1 VQDLTDSQLER
12 YARHIVLREVGGPG
26 QQRLLRARV
35 GLIGAGGIGSP
46 AALYLAAAG
55 VGHLRIID
63 DDRVDLSNLQRQVLH
78 ATPDLGRPKTRSAMD
93 RIAALNPDVRT
104 EGVATRL
111 QADNATELL
120 AGLDLV
126 IDGSDSFASRLAV
139 SDACLALGLPLV
151 SAALGPF
158 EGQLAVFRGHEPEQ
172 PCYRCFLGAEP
183 PAGSDRSCAEIG
195 MLGAVAG
202 VMGSWAALEAI
213 RELCGIGESLAGRM
227 LLFDARQPGARTIR
241 IPRDPA
247 CAGGHG

>member
-1 VQDLTDSQLER
+1 MRDLTDSQLER
-12 YARHIVLREVGGPG
+12 YARHIVLHELGGPG
-26 QQRLLRARV
+26 QQRLLAARV

-78 ATPDLGRPKTRSAMD
+78 ATSDIDRPKIESARD

-104 EGVATRL
+104 EGIATRL
-111 QADNATELL
+111 SAGNAAGLL
-120 AGLDLV
+120 SGLDLV
-126 IDGSDSFASRLAV
+126 IDGSDSFATRLAV
-139 SDACLALGLPLV
+139 NDACITLGLPLV

-158 EGQLAVFRGHEPEQ
+158 EGQLAVFRGHEDDQ
-172 PCYRCFLGAEP
+172 PCYRCFLGEEP

-195 MLGAVAG
+195 ILGAVAG

-213 RELCGIGESLAGRM
+213 RELCGIGDSLAGRM
-227 LLFDARQPGARTIR
+227 LLLDARQPGTRTIR
-241 IPRDPA
+241 IPKDPA
-247 CAGGHG
+247 CPACS